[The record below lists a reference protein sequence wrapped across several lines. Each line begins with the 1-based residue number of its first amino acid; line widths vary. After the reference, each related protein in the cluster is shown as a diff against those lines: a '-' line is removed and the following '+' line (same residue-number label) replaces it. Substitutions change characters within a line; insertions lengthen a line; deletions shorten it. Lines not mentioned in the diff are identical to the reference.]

1 MDKVQIIS
9 SNSSLLAIQCS
20 NLSNEIFGLNYH
32 QFSFFNDPDRIKLL
46 AINDS
51 KLIGFLVAKKIK
63 RYQIEIESI
72 GIDKR
77 WQRNTIG
84 TQLMKRFIDTY
95 CNQKVK
101 IITKAWKSNN
111 IIYVAKLIEK
121 FGLKPIRNMGKLWG
135 DQCNLLFK
143 CKHYNGTCK
152 CECILYSN

>member
-20 NLSNEIFGLNYH
+20 NLSNEIFGLSYH

-63 RYQIEIESI
+63 LYQIEIESI

-95 CNQKVK
+95 CNPVSYTHLTLPT
-101 IITKAWKSNN
+101 I
-111 IIYVAKLIEK
+111 
-121 FGLKPIRNMGKLWG
+121 
-135 DQCNLLFK
+135 LLV
-143 CKHYNGTCK
+143 
-152 CECILYSN
+152 